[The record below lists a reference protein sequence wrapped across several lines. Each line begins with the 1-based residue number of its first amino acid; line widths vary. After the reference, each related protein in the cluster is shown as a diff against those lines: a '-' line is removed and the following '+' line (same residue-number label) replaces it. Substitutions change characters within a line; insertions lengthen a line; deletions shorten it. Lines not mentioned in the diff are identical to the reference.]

1 MGNNYSAEK
10 RRHMSSAD
18 AVAMAFG
25 TMVGWGAFVMPGTTF
40 LPVAGPA
47 GTVIAMTEGFDSW
60 QSYINSLDKAP
71 GIESVPTFYAAK
83 AVMGQGGLIL
93 AGVTALAAVLTGIIG
108 GSIVLLIIF
117 AGLTVMLYVQNLVRK
132 KHEASEREKIRAMD
146 GYAAAK
152 AIRGLENRQLAEIP
166 ILAMTANAFK
176 EDEETALAAGMQ
188 AHIAK
193 PVDVNILLSKLYE
206 VLFTDDSQRR
216 DKQP

>member
-25 TMVGWGAFVMPGTTF
+25 TMVG
-40 LPVAGPA
+40 
-47 GTVIAMTEGFDSW
+47 FDSW

-83 AVMGQGGLIL
+83 TVMGQGGLIL

-117 AGLTVMLYVQNLVRK
+117 AVLTVMLYVQNLVRK
-132 KHEASEREKIRAMD
+132 KHEASEREKIRAME

-206 VLFTDDSQRR
+206 VLFTDDRQSG

>member
-47 GTVIAMTEGFDSW
+47 GTVIAMTVGFDSW

-108 GSIVLLIIF
+108 GYRATINM
-117 AGLTVMLYVQNLVRK
+117 LTTM
-132 KHEASEREKIRAMD
+132 A
-146 GYAAAK
+146 
-152 AIRGLENRQLAEIP
+152 
-166 ILAMTANAFK
+166 
-176 EDEETALAAGMQ
+176 EETGSEGGYGSYELRVRDTG
-188 AHIAK
+188 IG
-193 PVDVNILLSKLYE
+193 ISKE
-206 VLFTDDSQRR
+206 FAEKMFTDDSQRR